1 MTQPVR
7 RSTSPTRR
15 WSPTRELEDIY
26 EQMGQ
31 LLPAMVGRGLEHPAW
46 VPAADLSE
54 TEDAYVVEV
63 ELPGVKPDD
72 VNVEVSGGELA
83 ITGEVKERE
92 RKGLLRHRTRRV
104 GEFEYRVSL
113 PNDIDADNI
122 EASLSEG
129 VLSVRVPKAE
139 RAKPRRVEISKS

>member
-7 RSTSPTRR
+7 RSTSPTGR
-15 WSPTRELEDIY
+15 WGPSRELEDIY

-46 VPAADLSE
+46 APAADLSE
-54 TEDAYVVEV
+54 TEDAYLVEV
-63 ELPGVKPDD
+63 ELPGVRPDD

-113 PNDIDADNI
+113 PNDIDADNV

-129 VLSVRVPKAE
+129 MLSVRAPKAE
-139 RAKPRRVEISKS
+139 RGKPRRVEISKS